1 MSPAILDALP
11 EEDLVL
17 LEVQA
22 DANNRGPVPE
32 WLYEAVRDPSFV
44 VAQKVHGNRISVI
57 VGASF
62 LQKARNAW
70 MMSDQKVVHQH
81 LSGTQRR
88 QFDPNQLEQHAPE
101 AVVPKAVVPEEVVPE
116 EVVPEAVVPEAVV
129 PEAVVPEAVVP
140 EAVEGSPEKE
150 EEYGRAAKKRKK
162 KASREAS
169 SEETGDL
176 ADFSD
181 QSEMLELDA
190 GAGLSTEAEVK
201 EKVAG
206 LLKDLEPEELEGE
219 GVWPANFK
227 FPKGYP
233 PPPEVGAL
241 ADAGPS
247 QFPENFKF
255 KAGYPPPPPAETDE
269 EHNAVLAAVASAARA
284 GALPPMTTQA
294 IVVPSAVPGAPPII
308 LSTYRTALEGLSP
321 SQIAEA
327 LSTPGTMP
335 AISSLPPASA
345 LVAAAVRAQ
354 QAQQAPMLLA
364 GANLLMQPGTLQAPM
379 PPPAPP
385 LGT

>member
-150 EEYGRAAKKRKK
+150 EEYGRAAKKTK
-162 KASREAS
+162 
-169 SEETGDL
+169 EEG
-176 ADFSD
+176 FKR
-181 QSEMLELDA
+181 
-190 GAGLSTEAEVK
+190 GL
-201 EKVAG
+201 
-206 LLKDLEPEELEGE
+206 
-219 GVWPANFK
+219 F
-227 FPKGYP
+227 
-233 PPPEVGAL
+233 
-241 ADAGPS
+241 
-247 QFPENFKF
+247 
-255 KAGYPPPPPAETDE
+255 
-269 EHNAVLAAVASAARA
+269 
-284 GALPPMTTQA
+284 
-294 IVVPSAVPGAPPII
+294 
-308 LSTYRTALEGLSP
+308 
-321 SQIAEA
+321 
-327 LSTPGTMP
+327 
-335 AISSLPPASA
+335 
-345 LVAAAVRAQ
+345 
-354 QAQQAPMLLA
+354 
-364 GANLLMQPGTLQAPM
+364 
-379 PPPAPP
+379 
-385 LGT
+385 